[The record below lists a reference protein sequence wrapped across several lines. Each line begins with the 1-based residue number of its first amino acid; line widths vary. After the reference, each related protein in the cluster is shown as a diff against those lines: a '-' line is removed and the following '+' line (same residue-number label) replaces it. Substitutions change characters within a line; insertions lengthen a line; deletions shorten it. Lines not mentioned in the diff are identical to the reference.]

1 MNGGKKNSTMDEAYK
16 KCMAKQ
22 YGYLFIDLTQSQHD
36 SFRIRDNIFPENC
49 IIYVKE

>member
-22 YGYLFIDLTQSQHD
+22 YGYLFID
-36 SFRIRDNIFPENC
+36 
-49 IIYVKE
+49 